1 MRPISKLEMRI
12 LEISHKFKLSHIS
25 SCLTALNLID
35 SIYLSKKE
43 NEPFIL
49 SNGHAFL
56 ALAVVLEKTY
66 FKDAEELWKK
76 HGTHPNR
83 DMKDK
88 IWASTGSLGHGI
100 GIGVGMA
107 LADPKTITWVL
118 TSDGDMNEG
127 SNWEALRIAGEQR
140 LENLRIMCNANG
152 TSAYG
157 TVDVEMLD
165 TRMQM
170 FYPSLVVKTNL
181 FEWPDFLQGV
191 DGHYHILTDEQY
203 AELKKGVL
211 GGKTNG

>member
-1 MRPISKLEMRI
+1 MKPISKLEQRI
-12 LEISHKFKLSHIS
+12 LQISYKHKLSHIS

-49 SNGHAFL
+49 SNGHAAL
-56 ALAVVLEKTY
+56 ALYVILEKTY
-66 FKDAEELWKK
+66 FKDAEQLFLK
-76 HGTHPNR
+76 HGVHPNR
-83 DMKDK
+83 DMKNK
-88 IWASTGSLGHGI
+88 IWCSTGSLGHGI
-100 GIGVGMA
+100 GIGVGMS

-127 SNWEALRIAGEQR
+127 SSFEALRIAGEQR

-152 TSAYG
+152 TTALG
-157 TVDVEMLD
+157 TSDSELLD

-170 FYPSLVVKTNL
+170 FYPSLVIKTNL
-181 FEWPDFLQGV
+181 FDWPDYLQGV
-191 DGHYHILTDEQY
+191 QGHYHVLINEQY

-211 GGKTNG
+211 GGNN